1 MNHGQPH
8 YDVIIAGG
16 GPAGASAAIHLASRG
31 ARVLL
36 AEQKKFPRPKLCGE
50 FISPECAP
58 HFDRL
63 GVKDQMFA
71 AGPATLTETVF
82 YSRNGSKVSVPSSW
96 FGSNGVA
103 LGLSRAEMDERL
115 LRRAHAAGAKVLED
129 AQVTDLLLENGQIQ
143 GVTIKAGSQ
152 PETYRAAITIDAT
165 GRTRALARRLP
176 AVKENAKLKRPPM
189 IAFKAHLE
197 NTLVAPGACEI
208 YFYQRGYGG
217 LSSIENGLSNLCFI
231 ASSRDVRSCASD
243 ADRVM
248 REVVS
253 QNRRARLT
261 LAGARAQSPWLAVSL
276 DGFGRHDVAPAAGL
290 LSVGD
295 AASFIDPFTGSGMLM
310 ALESGELASRAVANY
325 FDADGESKSLDDLRA
340 KYTAAYLRVFD
351 SRLKVC
357 SLLRQAAFVPG
368 LAELAIRFFGA
379 SDQIRRRLA
388 RATRGPASET
398 LFSSRT

>member
-1 MNHGQPH
+1 
-8 YDVIIAGG
+8 
-16 GPAGASAAIHLASRG
+16 
-31 ARVLL
+31 VLL
-36 AEQKKFPRPKLCGE
+36 AEQKSFPRPKLCGE
-50 FISPECAP
+50 FISPECAQ

-71 AGPATLTETVF
+71 AGPATLAETVF

-96 FGSNGVA
+96 FGSDGVA

-115 LRRAHAAGAKVLED
+115 LRRAGAAGATVLED
-129 AQVTDLLLENGQIQ
+129 AHVTDLVFEEGRVQ
-143 GVTIKAGSQ
+143 GVAIKAGSRR
-152 PETYRAAITIDAT
+152 ETYRAAITIDAT

-176 AVKENAKLKRPPM
+176 AVKENTKQKRPPM

-208 YFYQRGYGG
+208 YFYRRGYGG

-231 ASSRDVRSCASD
+231 ASAHDVRSCASD

-253 QNRRARLT
+253 QNRRARFT
-261 LAGARAQSPWLAVSL
+261 LAGARAQTPWLAVSL
-276 DGFGRHDVAPAAGL
+276 EGFGRQEVAPAEGL
-290 LSVGD
+290 LTVGD

-310 ALESGELASRAVANY
+310 ALESGELASSAIGNY
-325 FDADGESKSLDDLRA
+325 LNADRESPNLNALRVN
-340 KYTAAYLRVFD
+340 YTAAYQRVFD

-357 SLLRQAAFVPG
+357 SLLRKAAFVPG

-379 SDQIRRRLA
+379 SNQIRRRLVQ
-388 RATRGPASET
+388 ATRGRASET
-398 LFSSRT
+398 LFSPRT